1 GRSAT
6 ESTGRV
12 VSELF
17 LSIWEFLGSRGTACG
32 SFGFFAFQTNP
43 FMASPLLFVETHTNY
58 MRLYSHADAKRYAG
72 ALLVVRDFGDYLATR
87 TQRAILIFFGF
98 SS

>member
-1 GRSAT
+1 SISRSSLPVRSPFTCKLGPNHAVGRSAT

-43 FMASPLLFVETHTNY
+43 FLASPLLFLRRTHTTY
-58 MRLYSHADAKRYAG
+58 GFTRLPTPNDRPD
-72 ALLVVRDFGDYLATR
+72 R
-87 TQRAILIFFGF
+87 